1 MVMPEGYKKTE
12 YGVIPQDWKYTTWEK
27 VGDGFT
33 SGATPYRA
41 IKRYYNGNIK
51 WVSSGELNY
60 NTIYETIEHI
70 SLEAKQKT
78 NLKLHPE
85 NTFLMAI
92 TGLEAAGTRGSCALL
107 GVSATTNQSCMA
119 VYETDKLD
127 TKYLFYYYCKNGN
140 DLAFKYCQGTK
151 QQSFTAK
158 IVKQLPIVLPEINEQ
173 KSIANVLSDVDGMIS
188 SLEKL
193 IAKKKA
199 IKQGAMQEL
208 LTGKK
213 RLHGYCDKWERY
225 KIGDYVNC
233 YRGVSYSG
241 NNDIFVAESSQ
252 TIRLLRSNNIQEAK
266 FNKEDVQYIRRDIV
280 AENQKLQKLDV
291 MICMANGSK
300 QLVGKN
306 CIFTDIQDDKYTF
319 GAFMSCLRGYKAD
332 TNMRYIFALLN
343 SSQYW
348 NNIALLL
355 SGSSINNLRPN
366 DILEMEFD
374 FPTIDEQTAIASILS
389 DMDNEIEVLEQKLAK
404 SRLLKQGM
412 MQQLLT
418 GKIRLV

>member
-1 MVMPEGYKKTE
+1 MPEGFKKTE
-12 YGVIPQDWKYTTWEK
+12 YGVIPKDWKYTTWEK

-127 TKYLFYYYCKNGN
+127 TRYLFYYYCKNGN

-199 IKQGAMQEL
+199 VKQGAMQEL

-213 RLHGYCDKWERY
+213 RLPGFINEWKYCEL
-225 KIGDYVNC
+225 GCFVEC
-233 YRGVSYSG
+233 VRGVSYKG
-241 NNDIFVAESSQ
+241 NLDLFSSENNK

-266 FNKEDVQYIRRDIV
+266 FNSNDVQYIARDIV
-280 AENQKLQKLDV
+280 RANQILNKFDI

-300 QLVGKN
+300 SLVGKN
-306 CIFTDIQDDKYTF
+306 CIFNDNLNKKYTF
-319 GAFMSCLRGYKAD
+319 GAFMSCLRAIKPEI
-332 TNMRYIFALLN
+332 NMHYIFYLLN
-343 SSQYW
+343 STQYW
-348 NNIALLL
+348 DNIALLL
-355 SGSSINNLRPN
+355 SGSSINNLRPS
-366 DILEMEFD
+366 DILEMKFY
-374 FPTIDEQTAIASILS
+374 FPTIAEQKAIASILS

-404 SRLLKQGM
+404 TRQLKQGM

-418 GKIRLV
+418 GKIRLI

>member
-1 MVMPEGYKKTE
+1 MPEGYKKTE
-12 YGVIPQDWKYTTWEK
+12 YGVIPKDWKYTTWEK

-127 TKYLFYYYCKNGN
+127 TRYLFYYYCKNGN

-199 IKQGAMQEL
+199 VKQGAMQEL

-213 RLHGYCDKWERY
+213 RLPGFINEWKYCEL
-225 KIGDYVNC
+225 GCFVEC
-233 YRGVSYSG
+233 VRGVSYKG
-241 NNDIFVAESSQ
+241 NLDLFSSENNK

-266 FNKEDVQYIRRDIV
+266 FNSNDVQYIARDIV
-280 AENQKLQKLDV
+280 RANQILNKFDI

-300 QLVGKN
+300 SLVGKN
-306 CIFTDIQDDKYTF
+306 CIFNDNLNKKYTF
-319 GAFMSCLRGYKAD
+319 GAFMSCLRAIKPEI
-332 TNMRYIFALLN
+332 NMHYIFYLLN
-343 SSQYW
+343 STQYW
-348 NNIALLL
+348 DNIALLL
-355 SGSSINNLRPN
+355 SGSSINNLRPS
-366 DILEMEFD
+366 DILEMKFY
-374 FPTIDEQTAIASILS
+374 FPTIAEQKAIASILS

-404 SRLLKQGM
+404 TRQLKQGM

-418 GKIRLV
+418 GKIRLI